1 MRLQGMKVR
10 WTRELILCGSC
21 VQIKE
26 TDGSFGFVALRFG
39 RQRIAC
45 AYFTNRWAAEE
56 DQEEWEKSEP
66 ICSRVNMQS
75 GGGQRYWGYRI
86 L

>member
-1 MRLQGMKVR
+1 MVDAVAGDECKARGT
-10 WTRELILCGSC
+10 WELVLCGSR

-39 RQRIAC
+39 RLWIAC

-66 ICSRVNMQS
+66 ICSRVNMQL
-75 GGGQRYWGYRI
+75 GG
-86 L
+86 